1 MSSSTRLQFPAHAR
15 RWLLACLAACPAVAM
30 AQGTPAVSTLV
41 AFSGSQPASTPVR
54 GPDGA
59 LYGASATTNVVTGG
73 LIYRLAADG
82 SKIDTIYQLRIEDG
96 YSPFGGV
103 VLGSDGRLYGTTS
116 IGTASQANTSGT
128 IYSLTT
134 DGSGYTVLHRFADF
148 TGLNAN
154 GNPINTNGANPDS
167 ELVEGSDG
175 HLYGVTR
182 TGGPNGTGVVF
193 KIAKDGSGFAVLHAF
208 GPITSAANT
217 IPVTNADGFGLITPL
232 VVYADG
238 YVYGTATRG
247 GTTGNGTIF
256 RVRVDGT
263 GFEVLHTFPA
273 LVASDT
279 TAATNSDG
287 AIPLAGLT
295 DGGDGMLYG
304 VASSG
309 GSNGQGTLY
318 VFDPVGRVFTVLHHF
333 DGSKGSQP
341 SGELLLGQD
350 GRLYGTTASGG
361 TNPSGNA
368 TLFGTVFVI
377 ARDGTGFTSLYS
389 FAGSDGANPGG
400 KLQQLDA
407 TTFVGM
413 TQAGGR
419 CSQGTAFLLS
429 LTGSTVKGITNCGR
443 RRNDSGGGAMAPALL
458 LLLAAAGVARRLST
472 H

>member
-1 MSSSTRLQFPAHAR
+1 MSSTTRLQFPVLAR

-30 AQGTPAVSTLV
+30 AQSTPAVSTLV
-41 AFSGSQPASTPVR
+41 AFSGSQPSSAPVR

-59 LYGASATTNVVTGG
+59 LYGATSTANVVTGG
-73 LIYRLAADG
+73 LIYRLAANG
-82 SKIDTIYQLRIEDG
+82 SGIATLYQLRIEDG

-116 IGTASQANTSGT
+116 IGAANEANTSGT
-128 IYSLTT
+128 IYRLAT
-134 DGSGYTVLHRFADF
+134 DGSGFTVLHRFANF
-148 TGLNAN
+148 TGVNAN
-154 GNPINTNGANPDS
+154 GSPVNTNGTNPDS

-175 HLYGVTR
+175 FLYGVTR
-182 TGGPNGTGVVF
+182 TGGPNGNGVVY

-208 GPITSAANT
+208 GPITSAANAT
-217 IPVTNADGFGLITPL
+217 PVTNADGFALVAPL

-273 LVASDT
+273 LVASST
-279 TAATNSDG
+279 TAATNGDG

-309 GSNGQGTLY
+309 GNTGNGTLY
-318 VFDPVGRVFTVLHHF
+318 VLDPVGRVFTVLHHF
-333 DGSKGSQP
+333 DGTKGSQP

-368 TLFGTVFVI
+368 TLFGTIFVI

-389 FAGSDGANPGG
+389 FVGSDGAGPGG
-400 KLQQLDA
+400 RLQQLDA
-407 TTFVGM
+407 TTFAGM
-413 TQAGGR
+413 TQGGGR
-419 CSQGTAFLLS
+419 CSQGTVFQLS
-429 LTGSTVKGITNCGR
+429 LTGSTVQGVTNCGR
-443 RRNDSGGGAMAPALL
+443 RRNDSGGGALSPALL
-458 LLLAAAGVARRLST
+458 LLLAAAGAARRLSAR
-472 H
+472 

>member
-1 MSSSTRLQFPAHAR
+1 MSSTTRLQFSVPAR
-15 RWLLACLAACPAVAM
+15 RWLLACLAACPVVAM
-30 AQGTPAVSTLV
+30 AQGTPAVSTLA
-41 AFSGSQPASTPVR
+41 AFSGSQPSSAPVR

-59 LYGASATTNVVTGG
+59 LYGATSTANVVTGG

-82 SKIDTIYQLRIEDG
+82 SRIDTLYQLRIEDG

-103 VLGSDGRLYGTTS
+103 VLGSDGRLYGATS
-116 IGTASQANTSGT
+116 IGAASEANTSGT
-128 IYSLTT
+128 IYRLAT
-134 DGSGYTVLHRFADF
+134 DGTGFTVLHRFANF

-154 GNPINTNGANPDS
+154 GSPINSNGTNPDS

-175 HLYGVTR
+175 YLYGVTR
-182 TGGPNGTGVVF
+182 TGGPNGNGVVYR
-193 KIAKDGSGFAVLHAF
+193 IAKDGSGFAVLHAF
-208 GPITSAANT
+208 GPITSAANAT
-217 IPVTNADGFGLITPL
+217 PVTNADGFALVAPL
-232 VVYADG
+232 VAYVDG

-279 TAATNSDG
+279 TASTNSDG

-309 GSNGQGTLY
+309 GNTGNGTLY

-341 SGELLLGQD
+341 AGELLLGQD

-361 TNPSGNA
+361 TNSSGNA
-368 TLFGTVFVI
+368 TLFGTVFSI
-377 ARDGTGFTSLYS
+377 ARDGTGFTSLHS
-389 FAGSDGANPGG
+389 FAGSDGASPGG
-400 KLQQLDA
+400 RLQQLDA

-419 CSQGTAFLLS
+419 CSQGTAFRLS

-443 RRNDSGGGAMAPALL
+443 RRNDSGGGALGPALL
-458 LLLAAAGVARRLST
+458 LLLAAAGAARRLAT
-472 H
+472 R